1 MKTRI
6 LHIMGGMHRGGVETC
21 LMNFLSKIDRKKF
34 QPEILV
40 HVNYECDYDQEL
52 KQLGIPIIQCPFTQN
67 PFMYAKNFLNI
78 LKRNGPYDI
87 IHSHVHQFSGF
98 IFWLSHLLGM
108 KKLVAHSHSDTRSL
122 DSEAND
128 WRKFY
133 LWWMTRWLKKY
144 ALKGLACSEAA
155 ARALYGNDWRKDP
168 RWNIVYCGI
177 DLTPF
182 KKLSKDRRLR
192 ERYGIPADAKV
203 IGHVGR
209 FTAPKNHEFLLEI
222 YQEVLR
228 QKDDIYLL
236 LIGDGPLFE
245 EIKKKID
252 QLGLSQKLKLT
263 GAVPNVPELLQN
275 VIDIFVFPSIYEGL
289 PLALL
294 EAQAA
299 GLQCIISEVITA
311 EVIIIPDLLKG
322 LPVSQPELWA
332 ANILESLEKEN
343 NKINQ
348 KEALKLVENSSFNI
362 DISVKCLENIY
373 NSMMEMD
380 T

>member
-1 MKTRI
+1 MATRI

-21 LMNFLSKIDRKKF
+21 LMNFLRKIDRQRF

-52 KQLGIPIIQCPFTQN
+52 GQLGIPIVSCPFTHN
-67 PFMYAKNFLNI
+67 PFIYAKNFLNI

-108 KKLVAHSHSDTRSL
+108 KKLVAHSHSDTQSV
-122 DSEAND
+122 DSEANG

-133 LWWMTRWLKKY
+133 LWWMTRWVKKY
-144 ALKGLACSEAA
+144 APEGLACSEVA
-155 ARALYGNDWRKDP
+155 ARALFGADWKKDP
-168 RWNIVYCGI
+168 RWSIVYCGI

-182 KKLSKDRRLR
+182 KKLSRDKKLR
-192 ERYGIPADAKV
+192 EHYGIPADAKV

-209 FTAPKNHEFLLEI
+209 FTPPKNHEFLLEI

-228 QKDDIYLL
+228 QQEEIYLL
-236 LIGDGPLFE
+236 LIGDGPLFD

-252 QLGLSQKLKLT
+252 QLGLSQKIKLT
-263 GAVPNVPELLQN
+263 GAVPNVPELLWN
-275 VIDIFVFPSIYEGL
+275 TIDIFVFPSIYEGL

-311 EVIIIPDLLKG
+311 EVVIIPDLIKR

-332 ANILESLEKEN
+332 ANILESLKKVN
-343 NKINQ
+343 NKISQ
-348 KEALKLVENSSFNI
+348 EEALKLINNSSFNVET
-362 DISVKCLENIY
+362 SVKLLENIY
-373 NSMMEMD
+373 TIMITS
-380 T
+380 